1 MTYSFIKIQIII
13 FFQHVEERKPVIDD
27 ARGNLLNEIRKGRKL
42 RHVDEREVKPVPA
55 PQLTRGNDLA
65 TALAKAL
72 AKRNEV
78 IHSEDDDDKSDDS
91 SDLEWD
97 D

>member
-1 MTYSFIKIQIII
+1 M
-13 FFQHVEERKPVIDD
+13 FQTVEERKPPVED
-27 ARGNLLNEIRKGRKL
+27 ARGDLLSEIRKGCKL
-42 RHVDEREVKPVPA
+42 RPVDERDVKPNQISQPS
-55 PQLTRGNDLA
+55 PGNDLA
-65 TALAKAL
+65 SALARAL

-91 SDLEWD
+91 SDVDEWD